1 MKERF
6 GNTGMFTEINIGETV
21 EEMTD
26 CLMDWIL
33 NRGRLIR
40 FTHRFNNSQR
50 KGHILRWSELFKKPN
65 GEIACI
71 FCKPTVEGE
80 RLESDYRKLDNETH
94 LRMRIESELRF
105 TQDIES
111 QGINWIS
118 R

>member
-1 MKERF
+1 MRERI
-6 GNTGMFTEINIGETV
+6 GGSSRFTEVHIGDTIS
-21 EEMTD
+21 EMTD

-33 NRGRLIR
+33 NKGRLIR

-50 KGHILRWSELFKKPN
+50 KGHILRWSELFKKPS

-71 FCKPTVEGE
+71 FCKPAVEGE
-80 RLESDYRKLDNETH
+80 RLESDYRKLSDENH